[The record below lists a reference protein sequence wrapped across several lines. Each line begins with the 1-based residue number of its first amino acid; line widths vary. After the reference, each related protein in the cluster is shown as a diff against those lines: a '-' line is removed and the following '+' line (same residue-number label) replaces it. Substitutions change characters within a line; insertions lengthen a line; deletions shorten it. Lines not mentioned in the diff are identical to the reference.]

1 MIDRKKIRLLVI
13 TLLSTLV
20 VIFVSGIAVA
30 NNGAQIR
37 DVIRMNTDIT
47 VAENQTVTNAVAIG
61 GSVSILSGGRVRG
74 DAVAIGG
81 DVNLAA
87 NARVDGD
94 AVAIVGQVLTE
105 EGASIGGS
113 EVVMFSNVRVLFDR
127 FGLFGTIY
135 LINTAISLLVL
146 LIIFVCGVFLL
157 LLLPGHLQTITATI
171 NQHPFKSG
179 MWGLGGIVAV
189 TLFVTLFAGSI
200 VGTLLIP
207 IVQLAFAVVGLLG
220 SVVMGLWVGN
230 KILPPRNSI
239 SFKQFLV
246 GMLILALITL
256 LPVAGGLI
264 VLMLNLFG
272 FGAVLLSRV
281 GTVQPETI
289 QKRFDQQEGTV
300 QTFGT

>member
-1 MIDRKKIRLLVI
+1 MINRKKIRLIVI

-20 VIFVSGIAVA
+20 VIFASGIAVA
-30 NNGAQIR
+30 NNRAQIR
-37 DVIRMNTDIT
+37 DVIRMDTDIT
-47 VAENQTVTNAVAIG
+47 VAENQTLTNAIG
-61 GSVSILSGGRVRG
+61 LGSSINILSGGQVRG
-74 DAVAIGG
+74 DAVTIGG

-94 AVAIVGQVLTE
+94 AVAIGGQVLTE
-105 EGASIGGS
+105 QGASIGGN
-113 EVVMFSNVRVLFDR
+113 EVVIFSNARFLFER
-127 FGLFGTIY
+127 FGFLGTVY
-135 LINTAISLLVL
+135 FINTAISLLLL
-146 LIIFVCGVFLL
+146 LIIFIFGVFLL

-200 VGTLLIP
+200 IGVLLIP
-207 IVQLAFAVVGLLG
+207 IIQLAFAVVGLLG
-220 SVVMGLWVGN
+220 SVVTGLWVGN
-230 KILPPRNSI
+230 KILRPTNSI
-239 SFKQFLV
+239 GFKQFLV
-246 GMLILALITL
+246 GMLILALINL

-264 VLMLNLFG
+264 GLMLNLFG

-289 QKRFDQQEGTV
+289 QKKFDRQEGTV
-300 QTFGT
+300 QTFGA

>member
-1 MIDRKKIRLLVI
+1 MIHHKKIRLLVI

-20 VIFVSGIAVA
+20 VIFISGIAVA

-37 DVIRMNTDIT
+37 DVIRMDSDIT
-47 VAENQTVTNAVAIG
+47 VAENQVVTNAVAIG
-61 GSVSILSGGRVRG
+61 SSINLLSGGQVRG

-94 AVAIVGQVLTE
+94 AVAIGGQVLIE

-113 EVVMFSNVRVLFDR
+113 EVVMFSNARVLFDR
-127 FGLFGTIY
+127 FGLFGTVY
-135 LINTAISLLVL
+135 LINTVICLLSLLMV
-146 LIIFVCGVFLL
+146 FVFGVFLL

-171 NQHPFKSG
+171 NHHPFKSG
-179 MWGLGGIVAV
+179 MWGLGGVVAV
-189 TLFVTLFAGSI
+189 TLFVILFAGSI
-200 VGTLLIP
+200 LGVLLIP

-220 SVVMGLWVGN
+220 SVVTGLWVGN
-230 KILPPRNSI
+230 KIWRPTNFVG
-239 SFKQFLV
+239 FKQFLI

-264 VLMLNLFG
+264 ILMLNLFG

-281 GTVQPETI
+281 GTVEPETI